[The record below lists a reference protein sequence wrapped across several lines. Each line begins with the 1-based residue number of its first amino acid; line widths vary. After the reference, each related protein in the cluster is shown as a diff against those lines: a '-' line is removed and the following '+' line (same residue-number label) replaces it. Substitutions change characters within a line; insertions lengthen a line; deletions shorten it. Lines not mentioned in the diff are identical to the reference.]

1 MTAANV
7 GKIGAVVDPTPMVQD
22 IAAECGE
29 IGLRHREYCER
40 GIGT

>member
-22 IAAECGE
+22 IETAWRETRLVP
-29 IGLRHREYCER
+29 LRTVRT
-40 GIGT
+40 GD